1 MTSRSS
7 ALSLI
12 PDERTVWYMDLA
24 RPEVGFNPLAIEAE
38 PSAVADVVLQAMR
51 ESHEPGAILA
61 QSDEFLRNAALA
73 ICAAEP
79 EPTLWHM
86 YELLSARHVEYR
98 KQIVERLKNRP
109 GLGAVER

>member
-1 MTSRSS
+1 
-7 ALSLI
+7 
-12 PDERTVWYMDLA
+12 MDLA
-24 RPEVGFNPLAIEAE
+24 RPEVGINPLRIDAE

-51 ESHEPGAILA
+51 EVHEPGAILA

-73 ICAAEP
+73 VCAVEP

-98 KQIVERLKNRP
+98 EAIVERVRHKP
-109 GLGAVER
+109 GMAAVERYWRTTF